1 MSKKITKREFIK
13 DLAIISGLSLYPSAL
28 NLFSSMKSADLWKW
42 SREAM
47 FYTKK
52 EKSIYCD
59 LCPNQCIIY
68 EEKKGTCKNR
78 IFTKNKL
85 YTIAYGNP
93 CAVHIDPIEKKPFY
107 HFYATSKSFS
117 IATAGCNFSC
127 LNCQNWSIS
136 QFSPEETRNID
147 LMPEK
152 VVENAL
158 NNGCKSIAYT
168 YSEPVVFYE
177 YMYDTAKL
185 ARKKG
190 LKNVI
195 VSNGYINEKPLK
207 ELCRY
212 IDGATIDIKGFT
224 EEVYKKL
231 NGGSLLP
238 VLNALKIYKE
248 KGVWLEISNLI
259 VPSWSDDT
267 NMIKNM
273 CKWLADNKF
282 HDTPLHFLRF
292 SPMYKLTNLPPTPLS
307 TLLNAR
313 QIALDSGLKYVYI
326 GNAPGSNAENTIC
339 PNCKKI
345 VVERKGFYVINYQ
358 LDNGKC
364 KFCGEKIAGVW

>member
-1 MSKKITKREFIK
+1 LEKLNKREFLKNI
-13 DLAIISGLSLYPSAL
+13 AILSGFSICPAAL
-28 NLFSSMKSADLWKW
+28 KLFSKTNSTELWKW

-68 EEKKGTCKNR
+68 ENKKGTCKNR
-78 IFTKNKL
+78 INTKNKL

-93 CAVHIDPIEKKPFY
+93 CAVHIDPIEKKPFF
-107 HFYATSKSFS
+107 HFLVSSKSFS
-117 IATAGCNFSC
+117 IATAGCNFTC

-136 QFSPEETRNID
+136 QFSPEETRNQD
-147 LMPEK
+147 LMPAQ
-152 VVENAL
+152 VVESAINS
-158 NNGCKSIAYT
+158 GCKSIAYT

-177 YMYDTAKL
+177 YMFDTAKL
-185 ARKKG
+185 AHKKG
-190 LKNVI
+190 IKNVI

-207 ELCRY
+207 ELCKY
-212 IDGATIDIKGFT
+212 IDAATIDLKGFT
-224 EEVYKKL
+224 EDVYKRL
-231 NGGSLLP
+231 NGGSLAP
-238 VLNALKIYKE
+238 VLNALKIYRNQ
-248 KGVWLEISNLI
+248 GVWLEISNLI
-259 VPSWSDDT
+259 VPNWSDDT

-292 SPMYKLTNLPPTPLS
+292 SPMYKLVNLPPTPLS

-313 QIALDSGLKYVYI
+313 QIASDYGLKYVYI

-345 VVERKGFYVINYQ
+345 VIERKGFYVTNYNI
-358 LDNGKC
+358 DNGKC
-364 KFCGEKIAGVW
+364 KYCGEKIAGVW